1 MFLLGVLCHAIMV
14 FMKAIFDS
22 LVRTFVPIV
31 VGAVVAFFV
40 SRGIVLD
47 SELEGAL
54 TAGLGAAAAFV
65 WYTAVRL
72 LETYVTPKFGWLIGL
87 DKAPKYNGKHVAIE
101 E

>member
-1 MFLLGVLCHAIMV
+1 MV

-40 SRGIVLD
+40 DKGVALD
-47 SELEGAL
+47 PEFEGAL
-54 TAGLGAAAAFV
+54 TAGIGAATAFI
-65 WYTAVRL
+65 WYAAVRL
-72 LETYVTPKFGWLIGL
+72 LETYVTPKFGWLLGL
-87 DKAPKYNGKHVAIE
+87 DKAPRYNGKHVATE